1 MKCLEAR
8 KTGRWIATVR
18 RSPMNHRTV
27 NLIPADLNL
36 PISSAVIA
44 GDFVFVSGHV
54 GDDPNTG
61 KAPNG
66 FEAQAVLT
74 LENIR
79 RALEAAGTSME
90 NVVKTTVYLTSV
102 GDFAS
107 LNDVYRRYFPSEPP
121 ARTTIGVRALARP
134 NLLIEIEA
142 IALLPGA
149 EPA

>member
-1 MKCLEAR
+1 MK
-8 KTGRWIATVR
+8 
-18 RSPMNHRTV
+18 HRAV
-27 NLIPADLNL
+27 NLIPAALKL

-54 GDDPNTG
+54 GDDPDSGET
-61 KAPNG
+61 PDG
-66 FEAQAVLT
+66 FEAQAVLA

-90 NVVKTTVYLTSV
+90 NVLKTTVYLTNV

-121 ARTTIGVRALARP
+121 ARTTIGVAALARP
-134 NLLIEIEA
+134 NLLIEIEG